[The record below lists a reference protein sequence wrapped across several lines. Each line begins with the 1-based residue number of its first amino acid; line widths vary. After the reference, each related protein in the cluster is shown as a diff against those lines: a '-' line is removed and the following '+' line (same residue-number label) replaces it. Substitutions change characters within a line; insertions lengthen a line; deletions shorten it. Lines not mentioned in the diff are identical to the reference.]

1 MTEGFKTRSALIA
14 FSLLIGAALTGC
26 GGGGGGG
33 DSTVASSTAPSTTP
47 SRTTPSPFDPM
58 TQTPGTTPA
67 SGDPS
72 AIDEPV
78 PAERTAST
86 SNSPSATQAP
96 TTSYGRTLNWTPPT
110 DNIDG
115 STAANLAG
123 YTVVYGP
130 SSTMLHES
138 VRIDNPS
145 VNSYVLDTLPSGTYY
160 VAVKAVTIE
169 GIESDVSNVL
179 KVVI

>member
-1 MTEGFKTRSALIA
+1 MTEGFKTRSAFIA

-26 GGGGGGG
+26 GGGGGG
-33 DSTVASSTAPSTTP
+33 DSTVASSTTSATP

-58 TQTPGTTPA
+58 PQTPSTAPA

-72 AIDEPV
+72 AIDEPA
-78 PAERTAST
+78 PAEQTAST
-86 SNSPSATQAP
+86 GNSPSVTQAP
-96 TTSYGRTLNWTPPT
+96 ATSYGRTLNWTPPT

-115 STAANLAG
+115 SAAANLAG

-160 VAVKAVTIE
+160 VAVKTVTTE
-169 GIESDVSNVL
+169 GVESDVSNVL

>member
-1 MTEGFKTRSALIA
+1 M
-14 FSLLIGAALTGC
+14 
-26 GGGGGGG
+26 
-33 DSTVASSTAPSTTP
+33 P
-47 SRTTPSPFDPM
+47 
-58 TQTPGTTPA
+58 QTPGTAPA

-72 AIDEPV
+72 AIDEPA

-86 SNSPSATQAP
+86 GNSPSATEAP
-96 TTSYGRTLNWTPPT
+96 ATSHGRTLNWTPPT
-110 DNIDG
+110 DNNDG
-115 STAANLAG
+115 SAAANLAG

-160 VAVKAVTIE
+160 VAVKTVTME
-169 GIESDVSNVL
+169 GVESDLSNVL